1 MVTCQAVV
9 EEENLFVWQQVEGFG
24 TQVNEGLVCEV
35 VKRVSFSGKRKH
47 SQKEKKRKVETEGM
61 MNSKVRSCCMLLS
74 CSNYPLN

>member
-47 SQKEKKRKVETEGM
+47 SQKEKKSGDRRDDEQQSEI
-61 MNSKVRSCCMLLS
+61 ML
-74 CSNYPLN
+74 YAT